1 MRTDGEVERRLTAR
15 DVPAVD
21 DGGDDLRAGLLGG
34 GVRLRPDLLGPPRPR
49 ERVQHA
55 AQGCVVPRRHGVVR
69 RAERVPGR
77 VHAGHRR
84 PSVRRRPANLPRS
97 PEQTAQI
104 QETPLPLDLI
114 CHITPKQRIERNGR
128 RNQGSSASKK
138 ERFLSCSPAA
148 PNLGVPPPS
157 RLASSGVLPS
167 SSLLRRR
174 CCIRLSR
181 LLSLDPG

>member
-1 MRTDGEVERRLTAR
+1 MTAETTSAQASSAAESASVRISSGRRARGSASSTRRRAAWSRVATAWC
-15 DVPAVD
+15 
-21 DGGDDLRAGLLGG
+21 AGLSAYL
-34 GVRLRPDLLGPPRPR
+34 
-49 ERVQHA
+49 A
-55 AQGCVVPRRHGVVR
+55 ASTPAIAV
-69 RAERVPGR
+69 
-77 VHAGHRR
+77 R
-84 PSVRRRPANLPRS
+84 PSAPGQP
-97 PEQTAQI
+97 PPQI
-104 QETPLPLDLI
+104 KETPLPLDLI